1 MFPIVVVRVTRL
13 TVPELGGDKPPTVKP
28 AVVVTN
34 VLVARTVHA
43 TDVLT
48 CTSLTHPNMV
58 PPLME
63 MRTDQVVAEAFNG
76 MIIWHPRPTDM
87 RRPSAS

>member
-1 MFPIVVVRVTRL
+1 
-13 TVPELGGDKPPTVKP
+13 
-28 AVVVTN
+28 
-34 VLVARTVHA
+34 
-43 TDVLT
+43 
-48 CTSLTHPNMV
+48 MV

-87 RRPSAS
+87 RRPAASYKISAYVCTWSSLAMYMIS